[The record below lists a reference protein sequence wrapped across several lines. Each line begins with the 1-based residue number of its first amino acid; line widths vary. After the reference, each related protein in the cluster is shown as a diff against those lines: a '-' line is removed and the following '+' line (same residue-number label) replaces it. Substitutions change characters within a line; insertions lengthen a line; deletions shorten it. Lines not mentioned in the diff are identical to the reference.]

1 MYDHTLHRRRKYSF
15 RYYLHIFST
24 EEILKCHITDCFK
37 FDGKQRIIM
46 PKKSEY
52 VKYKN
57 YKRTIKSSF
66 IIYADFE
73 SILVPDEIGKQ
84 NPEQSYTNKCQKH
97 LAAVMT
103 IN

>member
-46 PKKSEY
+46 P
-52 VKYKN
+52 
-57 YKRTIKSSF
+57 
-66 IIYADFE
+66 
-73 SILVPDEIGKQ
+73 
-84 NPEQSYTNKCQKH
+84 
-97 LAAVMT
+97 
-103 IN
+103 